1 MRLED
6 LIGPGKKVTI
16 LNVNLTPE
24 SDKKPILNPG
34 IEYGSDGKAKWSPP
48 LQQQLSTMKDAV
60 GVETEDVTVEPTA
73 QDEKEAKKKS
83 KKKEKSND
91 TEVETEDVTKYN
103 DIEVG
108 TEDVT
113 LERLKKLAAV
123 FSPHNFPA
131 G

>member
-6 LIGPGKKVTI
+6 LIGPGKTVNIQTLNLIISPEEEVTKP
-16 LNVNLTPE
+16 NPE
-24 SDKKPILNPG
+24 KPVVVATDCDKKPILNPG

-60 GVETEDVTVEPTA
+60 GVETDDITVEPTV
-73 QDEKEAKKKS
+73 QDEVDAEEES
-83 KKKEKSND
+83 
-91 TEVETEDVTKYN
+91 T
-103 DIEVG
+103 G
-108 TEDVT
+108 TD

>member
-6 LIGPGKKVTI
+6 LIGQGKTVNIQT
-16 LNVNLTPE
+16 LNLIVSPDELA
-24 SDKKPILNPG
+24 SKDKKTIINPG
-34 IEYGSDGKAKWSPP
+34 IEYGNDGKAKWSPP

-60 GVETEDVTVEPTA
+60 GVESEDPTVEPTIK
-73 QDEKEAKKKS
+73 DEIEAEEES
-83 KKKEKSND
+83 TGSD
-91 TEVETEDVTKYN
+91 
-103 DIEVG
+103 
-108 TEDVT
+108 

>member
-6 LIGPGKKVTI
+6 LIGPGKTVNIQT
-16 LNVNLTPE
+16 LNLIISPE
-24 SDKKPILNPG
+24 EEITKPNTQQPVVAAPDCDKKTVINPG

-60 GVETEDVTVEPTA
+60 GVETDDVTVEPTV
-73 QDEKEAKKKS
+73 QDEIEAEEES
-83 KKKEKSND
+83 
-91 TEVETEDVTKYN
+91 T
-103 DIEVG
+103 G
-108 TEDVT
+108 TD

>member
-16 LNVNLTPE
+16 LNVNLTPG
-24 SDKKPILNPG
+24 SDKKPVLNPG

-60 GVETEDVTVEPTA
+60 GVETEDVTVEPTS
-73 QDEKEAKKKS
+73 QDEKEAE
-83 KKKEKSND
+83 EKSND
-91 TEVETEDVTKYN
+91 I
-103 DIEVG
+103 DI
-108 TEDVT
+108 
-113 LERLKKLAAV
+113 ERLKKLAAV

>member
-6 LIGPGKKVTI
+6 LIGPGKTVNIQT
-16 LNVNLTPE
+16 LNLIISPE
-24 SDKKPILNPG
+24 EEISKPNPEQPVVAAPDCDKKPILNPG

-60 GVETEDVTVEPTA
+60 GVETDDVTVEPTV
-73 QDEKEAKKKS
+73 QDEIDAEEES
-83 KKKEKSND
+83 TD
-91 TEVETEDVTKYN
+91 TD
-103 DIEVG
+103 
-108 TEDVT
+108 

>member
-6 LIGPGKKVTI
+6 LIGPGKTVNIQT
-16 LNVNLTPE
+16 LNLIVSPEEKISKPDPTQLAVVAPE
-24 SDKKPILNPG
+24 SDKKPVINPG

-60 GVETEDVTVEPTA
+60 GVETDDVTVEPTV
-73 QDEKEAKKKS
+73 QDEIEAEEES
-83 KKKEKSND
+83 TGSD
-91 TEVETEDVTKYN
+91 
-103 DIEVG
+103 
-108 TEDVT
+108 